1 LGLFVFTPDNLLTE
15 NSMSLKE
22 TIKAD
27 VINSMKTKQKERLAT
42 LRLVTAAIKQIE
54 VDERIEL
61 DDARVLS
68 VLEKMTKQRKD
79 SIEQF
84 SKAGRDDLVAIEEAE
99 LVIIGEFM
107 PAALSA
113 EEISALIEK
122 AIADTGAETMK
133 DMGKVM
139 GIVRAATSGMD
150 DMGAISATIKSK
162 LS

>member
-1 LGLFVFTPDNLLTE
+1 
-15 NSMSLKE
+15 MSLKE